1 MTGQVLRYKILVF
14 DFAIRAVLYN
24 NGTTIEPIAFD
35 EVKIDTNQFYSFGAN
50 FCKIQSVP
58 LAMLTY
64 PDAKF
69 VETLAS

>member
-35 EVKIDTNQFYSFGAN
+35 EVKIDTNKFYSFGQK
-50 FCKIQSVP
+50 FCQI
-58 LAMLTY
+58 
-64 PDAKF
+64 
-69 VETLAS
+69 